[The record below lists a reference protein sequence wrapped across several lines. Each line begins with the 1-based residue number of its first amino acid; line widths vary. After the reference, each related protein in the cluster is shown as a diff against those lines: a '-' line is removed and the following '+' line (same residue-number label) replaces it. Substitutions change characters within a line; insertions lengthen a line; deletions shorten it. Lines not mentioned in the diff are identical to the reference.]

1 MPGNLKTKQNR
12 QSYNNAIR
20 ELNKSNVK
28 YNEYLLYKIR
38 VLVARELNLLS
49 LEMQVGGK
57 LSYLDEWL
65 KQREN
70 SR

>member
-1 MPGNLKTKQNR
+1 MPGCLKTKQN
-12 QSYNNAIR
+12 QKSYNNAIR
-20 ELNKSNVK
+20 ELNNSNVK

-57 LSYLDEWL
+57 LSYLDEWI
-65 KQREN
+65 KIREN
-70 SR
+70 SK

>member
-38 VLVARELNLLS
+38 V
-49 LEMQVGGK
+49 EMQVGGK

-65 KQREN
+65 RAREN
-70 SR
+70 SK

>member
-28 YNEYLLYKIR
+28 HNEYLMYKIR

-57 LSYLDEWL
+57 LSYIDEWIRL
-65 KQREN
+65 KEN
-70 SR
+70 SK

>member
-28 YNEYLLYKIR
+28 YNEYLMYKIR

-57 LSYLDEWL
+57 LSYIDEWIRL
-65 KQREN
+65 REN
-70 SR
+70 SK

>member
-49 LEMQVGGK
+49 LELQVGGK
-57 LSYLDEWL
+57 LSYLNEWI
-65 KQREN
+65 KAREN
-70 SR
+70 SK

>member
-12 QSYNNAIR
+12 NSYNNAIR
-20 ELNKSNVK
+20 ELNNSNVK
-28 YNEYLLYKIR
+28 YNKYLLYKIR

-57 LSYLDEWL
+57 LSYIDEWIRV
-65 KQREN
+65 REN
-70 SR
+70 SK